1 MITTK
6 SVGISPETADP
17 KPVRGVGWAGQ
28 AMKEGDSYWGEVKPQ
43 PPSPPEKS
51 VAQPRGRKTKG
62 NPKAWSPEAREAYSK
77 RMKAWWQA
85 KKAKST
91 TTEGT

>member
-1 MITTK
+1 M
-6 SVGISPETADP
+6 GEANP
-17 KPVRGVGWAGQ
+17 KPSRGVNWVGNP
-28 AMKEGDSYWGEVKPQ
+28 MKEGDNYWGGNDNA
-43 PPSPPEKS
+43 PPAQQV
-51 VAQPRGRKTKG
+51 VAQPDQPPDVVRVRRKAKG

-91 TTEGT
+91 TGET